1 VNSVLVNDLVHSFCF
16 AARTH
21 CADLPLVVLGYEP
34 HRGREIW
41 PPGKED
47 CTFILPFA
55 IYAFTRARNMV
66 EATRLLYVMSG
77 YCRILSREE
86 RTLAHE
92 ILEKHYGIRH

>member
-1 VNSVLVNDLVHSFCF
+1 MNSALVNDLVHSFCF

-21 CADLPLVVLGYEP
+21 CRDLPLVVLGYEP

-41 PPGKED
+41 PPSKED

-55 IYAFTRARNMV
+55 VYAFKHATGLV

-77 YCRILSREE
+77 YCRILSAAE
-86 RTLAHE
+86 RALAHQVM
-92 ILEKHYGIRH
+92 EKYYGVRH